1 MKKPRIAA
9 GLRAWEETTEHVSP
23 ARLGG
28 CEGDHTS
35 VPTHESVLRAPV
47 ALDVAKAWKPLRCV
61 ECGSEIEM
69 NESDNF
75 EKAVAI
81 SSLSDAQ
88 LIYILQR
95 AADDDEGEELTQFVE
110 AEIAR
115 RKIQG
120 GALQ

>member
-1 MKKPRIAA
+1 MTDSDE
-9 GLRAWEETTEHVSP
+9 LTET
-23 ARLGG
+23 
-28 CEGDHTS
+28 
-35 VPTHESVLRAPV
+35 
-47 ALDVAKAWKPLRCV
+47 
-61 ECGSEIEM
+61 
-69 NESDNF
+69 
-75 EKAVAI
+75 VAI

-95 AADDDEGEELTQFVE
+95 AVDDDEGEELTQIVE

>member
-1 MKKPRIAA
+1 
-9 GLRAWEETTEHVSP
+9 
-23 ARLGG
+23 
-28 CEGDHTS
+28 
-35 VPTHESVLRAPV
+35 VLRTPAS
-47 ALDVAKAWKPLRCV
+47 LDVAKAPRSLRYA
-61 ECGSEIEM
+61 ECEGEIEM
-69 NESDNF
+69 TLDKRKDS
-75 EKAVAI
+75 VAI

-95 AADDDEGEELTQFVE
+95 VDVDEGEELTQFVE

>member
-1 MKKPRIAA
+1 MWQKHRC
-9 GLRAWEETTEHVSP
+9 
-23 ARLGG
+23 RLD
-28 CEGDHTS
+28 EF
-35 VPTHESVLRAPV
+35 
-47 ALDVAKAWKPLRCV
+47 

-69 NESDNF
+69 TEANQL
-75 EKAVAI
+75 KGAVAI

-95 AADDDEGEELTQFVE
+95 AVDDDEGEELTQVVE

>member
-1 MKKPRIAA
+1 MKR
-9 GLRAWEETTEHVSP
+9 
-23 ARLGG
+23 
-28 CEGDHTS
+28 
-35 VPTHESVLRAPV
+35 PTHGSVLRAP
-47 ALDVAKAWKPLRCV
+47 APLDVAKAPKSLRCV

-69 NESDNF
+69 TDSDKLT
-75 EKAVAI
+75 ETVAI

-95 AADDDEGEELTQFVE
+95 AVDDDEGEELTQIVE

>member
-1 MKKPRIAA
+1 
-9 GLRAWEETTEHVSP
+9 
-23 ARLGG
+23 
-28 CEGDHTS
+28 
-35 VPTHESVLRAPV
+35 VLRTPAS
-47 ALDVAKAWKPLRCV
+47 LDVAKAPRSLRYA
-61 ECGSEIEM
+61 ECEGEIEM
-69 NESDNF
+69 TDLDKRKDS
-75 EKAVAI
+75 VAI

-95 AADDDEGEELTQFVE
+95 VDDEGEELTQFVE

>member
-1 MKKPRIAA
+1 MSR
-9 GLRAWEETTEHVSP
+9 LRSHCSK
-23 ARLGG
+23 
-28 CEGDHTS
+28 S
-35 VPTHESVLRAPV
+35 NSTHGSVLRTLGP
-47 ALDVAKAWKPLRCV
+47 LDVAKAPRSLRYA
-61 ECGSEIEM
+61 ECEGEIEM
-69 NESDNF
+69 TDLDKRKE
-75 EKAVAI
+75 AVAI

-95 AADDDEGEELTQFVE
+95 VDDDEGEELTQFVE

>member
-1 MKKPRIAA
+1 M
-9 GLRAWEETTEHVSP
+9 T
-23 ARLGG
+23 
-28 CEGDHTS
+28 D
-35 VPTHESVLRAPV
+35 
-47 ALDVAKAWKPLRCV
+47 LDKRKD
-61 ECGSEIEM
+61 S
-69 NESDNF
+69 
-75 EKAVAI
+75 VAI

-95 AADDDEGEELTQFVE
+95 VDDEGEELTQFVE

>member
-1 MKKPRIAA
+1 V
-9 GLRAWEETTEHVSP
+9 LQSP
-23 ARLGG
+23 
-28 CEGDHTS
+28 
-35 VPTHESVLRAPV
+35 VPQ
-47 ALDVAKAWKPLRCV
+47 DVAKAPKPPRCV
-61 ECGSEIEM
+61 ECGSEIEV
-69 NESDNF
+69 NESDKLK
-75 EKAVAI
+75 EAIAI

-88 LIYILQR
+88 LVYILQR

>member
-1 MKKPRIAA
+1 MTDSDK
-9 GLRAWEETTEHVSP
+9 LEE
-23 ARLGG
+23 
-28 CEGDHTS
+28 
-35 VPTHESVLRAPV
+35 
-47 ALDVAKAWKPLRCV
+47 
-61 ECGSEIEM
+61 
-69 NESDNF
+69 
-75 EKAVAI
+75 AVAI

-95 AADDDEGEELTQFVE
+95 AVDDDEGEELTQIVE

>member
-1 MKKPRIAA
+1 
-9 GLRAWEETTEHVSP
+9 
-23 ARLGG
+23 
-28 CEGDHTS
+28 
-35 VPTHESVLRAPV
+35 
-47 ALDVAKAWKPLRCV
+47 
-61 ECGSEIEM
+61 M
-69 NESDNF
+69 NESDKL

-95 AADDDEGEELTQFVE
+95 AVDNDEGEELTQVVE